1 MTNDKAPAQP
11 RMGRVAAASAIGTVI
26 EFYDFTIFGTAAALV
41 FSKVFFP
48 SLGSA
53 AATAVALATFG
64 VAFVIRPFGAILF
77 GHFGD
82 RFGRKNTLVTTLL
95 LMGLATVGIGLL
107 PTAED
112 IGAWAAILLV
122 LLRC

>member
-48 SLGSA
+48 ALGTA
-53 AATAVALATFG
+53 AATAVALATFSYR
-64 VAFVIRPFGAILF
+64 ALRALISAP
-77 GHFGD
+77 
-82 RFGRKNTLVTTLL
+82 
-95 LMGLATVGIGLL
+95 LATEQQPAL
-107 PTAED
+107 PLAHANVRGGEYF
-112 IGAWAAILLV
+112 
-122 LLRC
+122 R